1 MEKQQIADRI
11 INAMNRTGISQR
23 QLADATGMTEAT
35 ISRYVKGKRIP
46 SAEALGRIADVLG
59 VTTDYLIA
67 GKTEPTKHV
76 EMIIDYI
83 TDGSDY
89 QYSDN
94 KGILVRCR
102 DCKWWGSGNVTIEC
116 SWDLNEHDAPSENDY
131 CSKAVK
137 RERF

>member
-1 MEKQQIADRI
+1 MNKKEIGDRI
-11 INAMNRTGISQR
+11 KKSLECKGMSQR
-23 QLADATGMTEAT
+23 QLADSLDMTEVS
-35 ISRYVKGKRIP
+35 ISRYIRGQRIP
-46 SAEALGRIADVLG
+46 SAQIIGRIANAIG
-59 VTTDYLIA
+59 VTTDYLIT
-67 GKTEPTKHV
+67 GKVEPTKHV

-131 CSKAVK
+131 CSKAMK
-137 RERF
+137 RE